1 MNKEASIFRRLNSR
15 LESVQRVNKEVHR
28 KGCESPS
35 LHPHPHLRQSGV
47 VLWYLEAWC
56 AQSRYP
62 KPHFLVA
69 CYTQS
74 RTQICAELLGREGQ
88 THFAMCMDSSFT
100 SMLPVIKGGGG
111 DVTRRR
117 NYPPSPQ
124 FPHRQRCIMA
134 LTTIGRLPFSL
145 FLMIL
150 WIMLSPVCDRTT
162 LTTNMDHFRPFDV
175 PNDASRAA
183 VISENKH
190 TSIMGEDAIHQLE
203 ELENLYRSTLL
214 LRRVLVLYNT
224 TAFLSFFNHSKVEA
238 TQVICNLGGGENLFL
253 D

>member
-1 MNKEASIFRRLNSR
+1 MSDAS
-15 LESVQRVNKEVHR
+15 
-28 KGCESPS
+28 P
-35 LHPHPHLRQSGV
+35 
-47 VLWYLEAWC
+47 
-56 AQSRYP
+56 
-62 KPHFLVA
+62 
-69 CYTQS
+69 
-74 RTQICAELLGREGQ
+74 ICACDKRKKRLQAQLSGDKVLGVLL
-88 THFAMCMDSSFT
+88 M
-100 SMLPVIKGGGG
+100 KGGGG

-214 LRRVLVLYNT
+214 LRRELVLYNT
-224 TAFLSFFNHSKVEA
+224 TAFLRFFPI
-238 TQVICNLGGGENLFL
+238 TQRWRLPK
-253 D
+253 